1 MDSDPLA
8 ILRHAGRDADRWA
21 QHHASGDAIAEPTM
35 APPLVRNGAR
45 TVVRTIGHDLPLALL
60 RACGVAP
67 VAVSTGHR
75 GLTGLPPTSLNT
87 AGQHALAAVLALQP
101 GPLLIATNEPTGAM
115 LFATLR
121 ELMRCGD
128 IPSRPLHGV
137 DLLSP
142 RNDAVARYNRARLE
156 SLAGWTAALSGH
168 HPNPEDLKAALEVD
182 AHQQATLM
190 QLVKLCQ
197 HDEPRLN
204 GSTRLGAFQAA
215 GVLQPAQHLQ
225 ALAQLFEETR
235 NMVPLRGERIFLAGA
250 EALDETVFHAIEK
263 HGAIIVADDL
273 TVGRPH
279 QAIDP
284 GDPWEALARRPQQA
298 GAIDPIARA
307 GWTLDQA
314 KKAKAAR
321 VLHACIQGD
330 EAQPWLRRW
339 LEVACAEAGIELTTI
354 DLRSDEPPDVAVIAA
369 LERRA
374 AAPRLRSASAAAPA
388 STRTTAAA
396 AAAKPAPP
404 PEARSRK
411 SLQAVADFSRYQ
423 REWFRGIRERA
434 LNGEP
439 FAVINADA
447 PQEILRAFDI
457 PFVVNQWWASIV
469 AAKQQGRRYLALL
482 REQRYPTQAEPY
494 SAQGLAA
501 SFDQDAENAPW
512 GGLPRPSWLAAFT
525 ATPASRGIYASW
537 AHHTGAE
544 LCLFDRTIDTRVE
557 LPDEWW
563 DRLPHDWD
571 ETLEKPRLD
580 LIESQFAESITR
592 IERVTGRHFD
602 EQRFKEVMDLVN
614 EQEEFYRRTRD
625 LIAACPRA
633 PIGVVDSM
641 PATMVPQWHRGTE
654 WGRDAARAL
663 YEEVQGRVD
672 QGSVACENER
682 IRLMW
687 VGRGLWSEM
696 GFYQRWEQSHG
707 AVFVWTMYLALAA
720 DGYLRYCSAGQS
732 PLRAL
737 AARFV
742 TMGDELRMPTWAGAW
757 HVREARTHRVDAA
770 VAIDDADPLVLRAL
784 ERAGVPVLRLA
795 LNNFAGAG
803 AAGLDDAALKVSAF
817 LDGLSPTGQT
827 GAPSPASPSTETP

>member
-1 MDSDPLA
+1 MDGDLLA
-8 ILRHAGRDADRWA
+8 MLRQASRDADRWA
-21 QHHASGDAIAEPTM
+21 QDQFGAGGIAVPT
-35 APPLVRNGAR
+35 AAR
-45 TVVRTIGHDLPLALL
+45 TVVRTIGRDLPLSLL

-67 VAVSTGHR
+67 VVVVSNESD
-75 GLTGLPPTSLNT
+75 LTGLPPTSLNT
-87 AGQHALAAVLALQP
+87 AGQHCLAAVLALPP

-128 IPSRPLHGV
+128 IAARPLHGV

-142 RNDAVARYNRARLE
+142 RDDAVVRYNRARLE
-156 SLAGWTAALSGH
+156 GLAGWAAALSGR
-168 HPNPEDLKAALEVD
+168 NPSLDDLQEALETD
-182 AHQQATLM
+182 ARQQAMLK
-190 QLVKLCQ
+190 QLDELCQ
-197 HDEPRLN
+197 RDEPRLS
-204 GSTRLGAFQAA
+204 GADRLSAFQAA
-215 GVLQPAQHLQ
+215 DVLQPELHME

-235 NMVPLRGERIFLAGA
+235 NMPPLRGQRIFLAGA
-250 EALDETVFHAIEK
+250 EPQHEAVFRAIEQR
-263 HGAIIVADDL
+263 GAVIVADDL
-273 TVGRPH
+273 TVVEPH
-279 QAIDP
+279 NANDLADP
-284 GDPWEALARRPQQA
+284 HDPWDALARRTVQP
-298 GAIDPIARA
+298 GAVDPITRAR
-307 GWTLDQA
+307 WTVDRA
-314 KKAKAAR
+314 KKAKATR
-321 VLHACIQGD
+321 LLHVCTEGD

-339 LEVACAEAGIELTTI
+339 LELACADAGVELTAV
-354 DLRSDEPPDVAVIAA
+354 DLRSTEPPDAAVSAA
-369 LERRA
+369 LERLA
-374 AAPRLRSASAAAPA
+374 AAPRPRTASDTSPASAKATA
-388 STRTTAAA
+388 SPSTPTPT
-396 AAAKPAPP
+396 PSS
-404 PEARSRK
+404 EGRSRK

-469 AAKQQGRRYLALL
+469 AAKQQGRRYLSLL
-482 REQRYPTQAEPY
+482 REHRYPTNAEPY

-501 SFDQDAENAPW
+501 SFDDDADKAPW
-512 GGLPRPSWLAAFT
+512 GGLPQPNWLAAFT
-525 ATPASRGIYASW
+525 ATPASRGIHASW

-557 LPDEWW
+557 LPIDWW

-571 ETLEKPRLD
+571 GTLEKPRLD
-580 LIESQFAESITR
+580 LIESQFAETIAR
-592 IERVTGRHFD
+592 IERVTGRRFD
-602 EQRFKEVMDLVN
+602 EQRFSAVMDLVN

-663 YEEVQGRVD
+663 YEEVQTRVD

-682 IRLMW
+682 LRLMW

-720 DGYLRYCSAGQS
+720 DGYLRYCSEGQS

-784 ERAGVPVLRLA
+784 ERAGIPVLRLA

-803 AAGLDDAALKVSAF
+803 AAGLDEAALKVSAF
-817 LDGLSPTGQT
+817 LDGLSR
-827 GAPSPASPSTETP
+827 AEKTETPSTATPSKETR